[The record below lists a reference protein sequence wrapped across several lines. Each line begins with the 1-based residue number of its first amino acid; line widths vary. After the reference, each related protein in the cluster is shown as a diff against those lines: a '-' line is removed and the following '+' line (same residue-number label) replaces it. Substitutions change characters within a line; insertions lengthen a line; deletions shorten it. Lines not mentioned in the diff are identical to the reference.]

1 MPQLIRAGAVLA
13 AMALAATA
21 QQRFRIDSNLILAPV
36 TVTDARGR
44 YVSDLA
50 NEAFTILEDGRPQRI
65 VSISREATPISLGVV
80 IDTSGS
86 MVNKWPAVR
95 SAVSSLLEGL
105 DDRDEMFLLTFAD
118 SPWRQLDFTGD
129 PAALATRLGQL
140 RPVGSTALYDGVV
153 QAVSQMRRA
162 RPGSRKVL
170 FLVSDGGD
178 NHSRATEREVRRL
191 VEEEDVQVHAIGIH
205 DVMPDMEERRG
216 PWILEDLSEMT
227 GGQHYMI
234 RDAGE
239 LPRLAR
245 RIGETIHQQ
254 YVIAYQPDLP
264 ASPGKFRRLTV
275 KVRTPPNSAALRVNA
290 RRGYRAL

>member
-1 MPQLIRAGAVLA
+1 MSRLIRAGAVLA
-13 AMALAATA
+13 AIAAA
-21 QQRFRIDSNLILAPV
+21 AAGQQHFRLDSNLVLAPV

-50 NEAFTILEDGRPQRI
+50 NEAFTILEDGRLQTI
-65 VSISREATPISLGVV
+65 VSVSREATPISLGIV

-86 MVNKWPAVR
+86 MANKWQAVKT
-95 SAVSSLLEGL
+95 AVASLLDGIEDG
-105 DDRDEMFLLTFAD
+105 DEMFLLTFAD
-118 SPWRQLDFTGD
+118 SPERQVEFTSDSGAV
-129 PAALATRLGQL
+129 AAKLGQL
-140 RPVGSTALYDGVV
+140 TPVGSTALYDAVV
-153 QAVSQMRRA
+153 NAVSHMRQA

-205 DVMPDMEERRG
+205 DVMPGMEERRG
-216 PWILEDLSEMT
+216 PWILEDLAEMT

-264 ASPGKFRRLTV
+264 ASAGKFRRLTV
-275 KVRTPPNSAALRVNA
+275 KVRTAANSSGFHVYA
-290 RRGYRAL
+290 RRGYRSL